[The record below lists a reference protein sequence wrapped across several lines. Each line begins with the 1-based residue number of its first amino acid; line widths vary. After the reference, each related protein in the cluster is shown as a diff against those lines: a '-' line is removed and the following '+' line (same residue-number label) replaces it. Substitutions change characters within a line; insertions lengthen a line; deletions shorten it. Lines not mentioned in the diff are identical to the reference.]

1 MLLNKIID
9 SFVTLHYEI
18 ARMKIHAH
26 LSFSKRE
33 ALGIRLPSMRRNK
46 SFKKQKNVYLSHSH
60 GQQLWTNSWK
70 KHLSTTNYTFKTKI
84 RIFHQNHGLSLK
96 SNQFKTSS
104 SSSFTAYNG
113 VFFYFL
119 DNIGK
124 KNVFYDILEQKNVS
138 LSCKNNKLKKS
149 KKNWDFS
156 KGVTPWFTSKIVH
169 LSIFLLQAL

>member
-9 SFVTLHYEI
+9 SYVTFHYEI

-33 ALGIRLPSMRRNK
+33 ALRIRLPSMKRNK
-46 SFKKQKNVYLSHSH
+46 SFKKQKKWRPFSITLSA
-60 GQQLWTNSWK
+60 LMKNSWK

-96 SNQFKTSS
+96 SYQFKTTST
-104 SSSFTAYNG
+104 SSFTAYKG
-113 VFFYFL
+113 FFFYFL

-124 KNVFYDILEQKNVS
+124 KNVFYDILERKNVS
-138 LSCKNNKLKKS
+138 LSCKTKKLKKS
-149 KKNWDFS
+149 KKWDFS
-156 KGVTPWFTSKIVH
+156 KRVNPWFSSKIVH
-169 LSIFLLQAL
+169 LSIFLF